1 VVMSLEP
8 YTAELIAEMAKR
20 ENLPLPVEQLE
31 TVAGNLTYMR
41 NQIAVLDTVM
51 LQDEYLAWRD
61 EDATV

>member
-1 VVMSLEP
+1 MSLEP

-20 ENLPLPVEQLE
+20 ENLSLPVEQLE

-41 NQIAVLDTVM
+41 TQIAVLDTVM
-51 LQDEYLAWRD
+51 LQKEYLAWRD

>member
-1 VVMSLEP
+1 MSLEP

>member
-1 VVMSLEP
+1 MSLEP
-8 YTAELIAEMAKR
+8 YTAELIVEMAKR

-41 NQIAVLDTVM
+41 AQIAVLDTVM

-61 EDATV
+61 EDATI

>member
-1 VVMSLEP
+1 MSLEP

-41 NQIAVLDTVM
+41 AQIAVLDTVM

>member
-1 VVMSLEP
+1 MSLEP

-41 NQIAVLDTVM
+41 IQIAVLDTVM